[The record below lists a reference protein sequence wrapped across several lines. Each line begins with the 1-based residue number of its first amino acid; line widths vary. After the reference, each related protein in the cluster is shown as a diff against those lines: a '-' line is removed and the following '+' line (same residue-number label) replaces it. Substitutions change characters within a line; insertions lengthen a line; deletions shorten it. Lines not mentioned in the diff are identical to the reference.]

1 MTKSNRKAGLQSKP
15 EADEDR
21 VARKKVAA
29 LAAVIEYMD
38 QEAAGSAMQAPR
50 SNVWSLAG
58 RQAIMH
64 AGWLLQMRLVK

>member
-1 MTKSNRKAGLQSKP
+1 MTKSNRKARLQSKP

-38 QEAAGSAMQAPR
+38 QETGGLDAQVARP
-50 SNVWSLAG
+50 NVWSLAG

-64 AGWLLQMRLVK
+64 AGWLLQMRLAK